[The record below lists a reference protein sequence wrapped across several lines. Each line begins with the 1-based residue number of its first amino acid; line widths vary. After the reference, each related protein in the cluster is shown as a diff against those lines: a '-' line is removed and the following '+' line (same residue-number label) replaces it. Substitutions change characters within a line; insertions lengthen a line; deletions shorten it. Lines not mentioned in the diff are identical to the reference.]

1 MAIKE
6 AVKEQLFIK
15 SLISQLGYLFKGD
28 INNKLI
34 YTDSQSAI
42 DLANNPINH
51 NRTKHIDIQYHF
63 IRENILVGNT
73 ELRYIPIEELVA
85 DGLTKALP
93 NPKYLDFITRLG
105 LVEL

>member
-51 NRTKHIDIQYHF
+51 NRTKYINIQYHF
-63 IRENILVGNT
+63 IRE
-73 ELRYIPIEELVA
+73 
-85 DGLTKALP
+85 
-93 NPKYLDFITRLG
+93 KYLSRKHRTKIYPYRRASSRWAY
-105 LVEL
+105 